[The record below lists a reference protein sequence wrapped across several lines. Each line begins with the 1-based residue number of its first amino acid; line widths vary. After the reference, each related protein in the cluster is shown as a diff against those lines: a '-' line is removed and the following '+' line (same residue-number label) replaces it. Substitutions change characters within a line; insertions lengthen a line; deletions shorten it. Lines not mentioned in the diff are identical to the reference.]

1 MTELAFEPFCG
12 SCLKLIPSRSG
23 IVLSCGDFL
32 CDQCSHI
39 ASKGCPS
46 CNSQDVNMVPLE
58 NPPPEVSSMLNN
70 PAGDLQSVFD
80 TLKFQIRHY
89 KSSMVR
95 ARFLLRESELE
106 RRRMAE

>member
-1 MTELAFEPFCG
+1 MAELSFDPFCG
-12 SCLKLIPSRSG
+12 NCLRLIPPKTG
-23 IVLSCGDFL
+23 TVLSCGDFL

-39 ASKGCPS
+39 ANNGCPS
-46 CNSQDVNMVPLE
+46 CNSKAINTVTLE

-70 PAGDLQSVFD
+70 PAGDLQNVFD

-106 RRRMAE
+106 RRRMTE